1 MTHIPSDDSLIDR
14 ARKGDQNAFRELLER
29 HQQMVSR
36 TVAGMLGASADV
48 DDLVQEVFIRFY
60 KTLDR
65 FRGDAACSTY
75 LTRIAINA
83 SLDALRRRK
92 RMRLRFVSRDDETVT
107 LPEPGF
113 HDTETERFDR
123 TELINLAMNKLKPHH
138 RAVVVLRLVDGYSTL
153 PKLPE
158 ILGIPQG
165 TVLSRL
171 SRATARLRDILGP
184 ILAEED

>member
-1 MTHIPSDDSLIDR
+1 VTLTPSDDTLINR

-29 HQQMVSR
+29 HQQMVAR

-92 RMRLRFVSRDDETVT
+92 RMRSRFISRDDETVI

-113 HDTETERFDR
+113 HDTETDRFDR

-138 RAVVVLRLVDGYSTL
+138 RAVVVLRLVDGYSTA
-153 PKLPE
+153 E
-158 ILGIPQG
+158 AARILGIPQG

-171 SRATARLRDILGP
+171 SRATARLRGILGP